1 MSTEDQRQ
9 RWKAHWQEFHQLSSA
24 WQERGYSGPA
34 PTYPELPDDLIGMTC
49 GAKTR
54 AGKPCKQKT
63 IYSNGRCKFHGGLAT
78 GPTTEAG
85 KEQCRINGLKGGR
98 PRKAG
103 VVLKD
108 VRVSEVIETEVL
120 EPQEHPKVEPDC
132 KVSARVTRAQAL
144 ISSAAKTEVME
155 ADKTIVS
162 EEFNGVVLGRVVTT
176 ELQDCVRPES
186 IPEKPK
192 SWDSRKVMVWGMCE
206 RCTMFASNGACL
218 AVAKGRIS
226 SMPTGDDCEAF
237 LAF

>member
-1 MSTEDQRQ
+1 MPTEDKRQ

-103 VVLKD
+103 VVLSD
-108 VRVSEVIETEVL
+108 VAVSEAIETEVMQIGKIL
-120 EPQEHPKVEPDC
+120 
-132 KVSARVTRAQAL
+132 
-144 ISSAAKTEVME
+144 
-155 ADKTIVS
+155 VS
-162 EEFNGVVLGRVVTT
+162 EALHGAVLGRMAG
-176 ELQDCVRPES
+176 PEMS
-186 IPEKPK
+186 TDAHILAALEQQVIVSDKPK
-192 SWDSRKVMVWGMCE
+192 SWESRKVVVWGMCE

-237 LAF
+237 SAF